1 MVSRNCIAFDFL
13 DSPGEIGYAGL
24 SEAHKSGESELH
36 RLVYQ
41 LLLSTVLIHWLRSI
55 LIETRLEGVH
65 KVPHKLQG
73 TQE

>member
-13 DSPGEIGYAGL
+13 DSPGEIGYGL
-24 SEAHKSGESELH
+24 SEAHKSGDSELY

-41 LLLSTVLIHWLRSI
+41 LLLSTILIHWLRSI

-65 KVPHKLQG
+65 KVTRYKVHKV
-73 TQE
+73 TS